1 MSFSL
6 SIETTGSHVP
16 CKSLDQAHATFMPD
30 AIWTVSRSPSRL
42 IPGHSIF
49 PGFDII
55 HSLSTRH
62 QWFTRVRLLGPHLTR
77 VSLPFPS
84 TLTTRALYPRSLRRF
99 ETCSCKPVPRGPP
112 SSLAQHR
119 TPYRSLGCAFM
130 AHTEPKTHTS
140 RCDDANENNSGSSR
154 RDPPN
159 GSWRSTPPSTT
170 LSTSN
175 AIFYPAASSRRF
187 EPRRSRSGIKVG
199 LPPEL
204 DHDPIVATATV
215 NVMEWTPPVAASDA
229 PEWSRCSLQTKG
241 DVHDRDYDDW
251 LGLGQDRADSIGRRN
266 SFGFNSSKI
275 LVQGLGGCL
284 PIQRLSRPHVKCQGD
299 CLDFV
304 CAVGAEVGS
313 FREVLA

>member
-16 CKSLDQAHATFMPD
+16 CKSLDQGHATFMPD

-130 AHTEPKTHTS
+130 AHTELRILTC
-140 RCDDANENNSGSSR
+140 RFGSVNDECSASNR
-154 RDPPN
+154 PDQRNDFFPHM
-159 GSWRSTPPSTT
+159 PPSTT
-170 LSTSN
+170 HSTSS
-175 AIFYPAASSRRF
+175 AI
-187 EPRRSRSGIKVG
+187 
-199 LPPEL
+199 
-204 DHDPIVATATV
+204 
-215 NVMEWTPPVAASDA
+215 
-229 PEWSRCSLQTKG
+229 
-241 DVHDRDYDDW
+241 
-251 LGLGQDRADSIGRRN
+251 
-266 SFGFNSSKI
+266 
-275 LVQGLGGCL
+275 
-284 PIQRLSRPHVKCQGD
+284 
-299 CLDFV
+299 
-304 CAVGAEVGS
+304 
-313 FREVLA
+313 